1 MSLEKIYY
9 KVTEGYA
16 PNKMLLQ
23 LFKENHSLNISSAM
37 DIGCGAGR
45 DTCFLIKRGA
55 KVVAIDKENTKEII
69 INKLSEDELGR
80 LEFVQGDI
88 LNYNFKEYDLINA
101 MNSLSFISKED
112 FNKVWEKIT
121 NSINKEGYFIRKLFW
136 QRR

>member
-9 KVTEGYA
+9 KVTNGYT
-16 PNKMLLQ
+16 PNKLLLQ
-23 LFKENHSLNISSAM
+23 LFKENQSLNISSAI

-45 DTCFLIKRGA
+45 DTCFLIKRGT

-80 LEFVQGDI
+80 LEFIQGDI
-88 LNYNFKEYDLINA
+88 LNYNFKKYDLINA

-112 FNKVWEKIT
+112 FNKVWERIN
-121 NSINKEGYFIRKLFW
+121 NSINKEGYFVRKLFW
-136 QRR
+136 QKR